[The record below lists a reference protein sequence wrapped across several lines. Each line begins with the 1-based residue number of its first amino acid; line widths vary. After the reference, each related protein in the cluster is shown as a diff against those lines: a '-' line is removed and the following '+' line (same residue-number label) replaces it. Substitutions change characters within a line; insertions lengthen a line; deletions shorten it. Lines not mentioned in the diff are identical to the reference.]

1 MKNILNTKTD
11 GTPALL
17 TNVDDS
23 GNYLIVNGTLI
34 DASQWIGDGTYSFT
48 VGTHTYSISKAPDND
63 GNYQLLKVSDYTYQ
77 FVKIVS
83 KSIREEIE
91 DIETALSALESDAVT
106 KSAGGQITGGGLSF
120 TSEGMPQ
127 QTTGSGVA
135 MTMDTFANGGQLKWQ
150 NWDNVTVGKA
160 KDSDKLGGA
169 EADTDDT
176 NSTIAK
182 RTSSGYI
189 YAKYFNA
196 SNGNQATMTT
206 SSSALYANS
215 DGFLRKC
222 TMANFRKALHI
233 DGYQTGIILKAG
245 TKVLSVS
252 TAAKSI
258 AIFTD
263 AQINT
268 LLGVTGSS
276 NANTVVFAVNGDYVA
291 KSYYYTSPV
300 YEKGTWYVRN
310 HHDTNFITGPYRV
323 NYLVIR
329 FA

>member
-17 TNVDDS
+17 SNVDES
-23 GNYLIVNGTLI
+23 GNSLFINGTEI
-34 DASQWIGDGTYSFT
+34 SSSSWIGEGTYTFT
-48 VGTHTYSISKAPDND
+48 VGSHTYTISKAPDND
-63 GNYQLLKVSDYTYQ
+63 GNYQLLKVSDYTYH

-83 KSIREEIE
+83 KTIREEIE

-120 TSEGMPQ
+120 TSDGMPQ

-135 MTMDTFANGGQLKWQ
+135 MTMDLFVNGGQLKWQ
-150 NWDNVTVGKA
+150 SWDNVTVGKA
-160 KDSDKLGGA
+160 KDSNKLGGA
-169 EADTDDT
+169 EADDTAT

-189 YAKYFNA
+189 YAKYFNS
-196 SNGNQATMTT
+196 SNSNQATMTT

-215 DGFLRKC
+215 DGFIRKC

-233 DGYQTGIILKAG
+233 DGYQTGITFKAG
-245 TKVLSVS
+245 TKTFSVS
-252 TAAKSI
+252 TASKSI
-258 AIFTD
+258 AIFTN

-276 NANTVVFAVNGDYVA
+276 NVNTVVFAVNGDYAA
-291 KSYYYTSPV
+291 KYYYYTSPV
-300 YEKGTWYVRN
+300 YENGTWYVRN
-310 HHDTNFITGPYRV
+310 HTDTNFATGTYRV